1 MLLVLND
8 HVWKAACPSTLTGKL
23 SDLAGL
29 AFFPLF
35 LQAGVELL
43 GRRAQPSRRVL
54 LASIAATALVFTLVK
69 TTPFGGAAYE
79 WGLALLQWPV
89 RALPALLHGTPPPPL
104 RPVALVQDPTDLL
117 CLPALLLAALAG
129 WRRAA

>member
-1 MLLVLND
+1 MLVLND
-8 HVWKAACPSTLTGKL
+8 HLWKAAFPSTLTGKL
-23 SDLAGL
+23 SDVAGL

-43 GRRAQPSRRVL
+43 RRRRAPSRKVL
-54 LASIAATALVFTLVK
+54 LLSIAATALVFTLVK
-69 TTPFGGAAYE
+69 TTPLGGAAYQ

-89 RALPALLHGTPPPPL
+89 HAVAALLRATRLPPP

-117 CLPALLLAALAG
+117 CLPSLALAALAG
-129 WRRAA
+129 WRRTG